1 MHAIDVT
8 NVIQFLPV
16 ILNQLFEVLLS
27 IKNDDVSVNV
37 IRYVI
42 LLVYC
47 ISSKERL
54 GRSFRS
60 QLSKGGAHLKGALI
74 YGFAFWGA
82 LFSFRTHT
90 DTIFPSSCE

>member
-37 IRYVI
+37 IRYVL
-42 LLVYC
+42 LLVC
-47 ISSKERL
+47 RSSSKERP
-54 GRSFRS
+54 GRSFTS
-60 QLSKGGAHLKGALI
+60 QPLKGGAHLRGALI
-74 YGFAFWGA
+74 YGFAFWGGA
-82 LFSFRTHT
+82 HFISYTYRHNLSQ
-90 DTIFPSSCE
+90 

>member
-37 IRYVI
+37 IRYV
-42 LLVYC
+42 LLIVHVF
-47 ISSKERL
+47 L
-54 GRSFRS
+54 
-60 QLSKGGAHLKGALI
+60 
-74 YGFAFWGA
+74 
-82 LFSFRTHT
+82 
-90 DTIFPSSCE
+90 